1 VEEKCNAKLCKVFQQ
16 LQNEIVQQKSTPSVN
31 INHQFIYY
39 TMMFVEAIYEL
50 AGGVGTVGFS
60 VPLGTL

>member
-39 TMMFVEAIYEL
+39 TMMFI
-50 AGGVGTVGFS
+50 
-60 VPLGTL
+60 